1 LRFRFV
7 IMIAKQCIACGAD
20 YLAKQKHKKTCSQ
33 SCRVALAAIGLLERK
48 RAAVRAAKLIP
59 DANQLK
65 AF

>member
-1 LRFRFV
+1 
-7 IMIAKQCIACGAD
+7 MIAKQCIACGAD
-20 YLAKQKHKKTCSQ
+20 FMAKQKHKKTCSDG
-33 SCRVALAAIGLLERK
+33 CRVGLASIALLERK